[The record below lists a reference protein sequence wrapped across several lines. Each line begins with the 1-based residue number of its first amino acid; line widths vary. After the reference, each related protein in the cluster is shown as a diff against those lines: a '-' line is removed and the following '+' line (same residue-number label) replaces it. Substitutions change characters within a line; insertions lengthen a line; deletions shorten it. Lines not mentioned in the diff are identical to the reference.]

1 MQWWIQ
7 YFLGALVG
15 SRGGSW
21 LRGRDTSSLRGRLLA
36 QGCLLDQG
44 RLSASGGASRPQ
56 GVPLSLGAHVISGA
70 PLVRGGA
77 YCHRKAPNGSGL
89 SSGNDCWLRGCLSA
103 EGEPLSSGGAAWLGA
118 PLPAL
123 PWLAPAAIPRY
134 RPLGADSVAAGSWWI
149 QMARLVESRLVHVT
163 PPLCPLAWLPTAW
176 SVGVIAAV
184 VTLVKW
190 VGNLAVSC
198 SF

>member
-56 GVPLSLGAHVISGA
+56 GVPLSLGALVISGA

-89 SSGNDCWLRGCLSA
+89 RSGSVAQLRERL
-103 EGEPLSSGGAAWLGA
+103 
-118 PLPAL
+118 
-123 PWLAPAAIPRY
+123 LAQRV
-134 RPLGADSVAAGSWWI
+134 PLG
-149 QMARLVESRLVHVT
+149 
-163 PPLCPLAWLPTAW
+163 
-176 SVGVIAAV
+176 
-184 VTLVKW
+184 
-190 VGNLAVSC
+190 
-198 SF
+198 